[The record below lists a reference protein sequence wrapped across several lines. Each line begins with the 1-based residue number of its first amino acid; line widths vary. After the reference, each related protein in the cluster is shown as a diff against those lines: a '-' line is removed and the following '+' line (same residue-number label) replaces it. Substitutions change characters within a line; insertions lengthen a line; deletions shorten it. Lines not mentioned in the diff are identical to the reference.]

1 MKEKVNNN
9 LGFNEFII
17 IIWNSKIKL
26 IFFTAIFFLLSLYF
40 YDLKKNQISART
52 EIRQIT
58 IFDESKYTPYNNF
71 IKQNRISNSEFKY
84 HDDFIEI
91 NKEYLLNLYLDEF
104 RERSIIIDALT
115 KYRLIDRS
123 KFNSEESYLNAI
135 KKKAFNLKILSPI
148 NIDGK
153 SRIEIRNNWIIEIQ
167 TNNKEKW
174 NSALEYIDN
183 EANKKI
189 LKFLAD
195 NFLLTYEII
204 ELKKNFIIKKIEQEV
219 NVSRQEY
226 DLKMKSRLAFLEEQA
241 LIARGLNIVNNTTDN
256 IENFNKVIIGKQQI
270 NEEQQSSGNY
280 YMRGYKMIEKEI
292 ELLKNR
298 QNKDLFIENINS
310 LFITKTNLI
319 QDNTLEEISTL
330 VNKTPISEVN
340 NFKAANMNFKNTNYQ
355 SNYSFTKLIL
365 IGIFFGFTCAI
376 VYIFFENLIRSKK

>member
-40 YDLKKNQISART
+40 YDLKKDQISGRT
-52 EIRQIT
+52 EIGQIT

-71 IKQNRISNSEFKY
+71 LKQNRISNPEFNY
-84 HDDFIEI
+84 YDDFIEI

-104 RERSIIIDALT
+104 RDRNIIIDALT
-115 KYRLIDRS
+115 KYKLIDRS

-135 KKKAFNLKILSPI
+135 KKKAFNLKILPPI

-153 SRIEIRNNWIIEIQ
+153 SRREIRNNWIIEIQ

-195 NFLLTYEII
+195 NFLLTYENI
-204 ELKKNFIIKKIEQEV
+204 ELKKNFLIKKIEQEI
-219 NVSRQEY
+219 NVTRQEY

-241 LIARGLNIVNNTTDN
+241 LIARELNIVNNTYDN
-256 IENFNKVIIGKQQI
+256 IENFNKVIIL
-270 NEEQQSSGNY
+270 EQERSGNY
-280 YMRGYKMIEKEI
+280 YMLGHKMIEKEI
-292 ELLKNR
+292 ELLKKR
-298 QNKDLFIENINS
+298 QNKDLFIENINT
-310 LFITKTNLI
+310 LFINKTNLI
-319 QDNTLEEISTL
+319 QDNTLEEISTFI
-330 VNKTPISEVN
+330 NKTPISEVN
-340 NFKAANMNFKNTNYQ
+340 NFKAAIMNFRNTNYQ
-355 SNYSFTKLIL
+355 SIYSFKKLIL
-365 IGIFFGFTCAI
+365 IGIFFGFTFGI

>member
-40 YDLKKNQISART
+40 YDLKKDQISGRT
-52 EIRQIT
+52 EIGQIT

-71 IKQNRISNSEFKY
+71 LKQNRISNPEFNY
-84 HDDFIEI
+84 YDDFIEI

-104 RERSIIIDALT
+104 RDRNIIIDALT
-115 KYRLIDRS
+115 KYKLIDRS

-135 KKKAFNLKILSPI
+135 KKKAFNLKILPPI

-153 SRIEIRNNWIIEIQ
+153 SRREIRNNWIIEIQ

-189 LKFLAD
+189 LKFLDD
-195 NFLLTYEII
+195 NFLLTYENI
-204 ELKKNFIIKKIEQEV
+204 ELKKNFLIKKIEQEI
-219 NVSRQEY
+219 NVTRQEY

-241 LIARGLNIVNNTTDN
+241 LIARELNIVNNTYDN
-256 IENFNKVIIGKQQI
+256 IENFNKVIIL
-270 NEEQQSSGNY
+270 EQERSGNY
-280 YMRGYKMIEKEI
+280 YMLGHKMIEKEI
-292 ELLKNR
+292 ELLKKR
-298 QNKDLFIENINS
+298 QNKDLFIENINT
-310 LFITKTNLI
+310 LFINKTNLI
-319 QDNTLEEISTL
+319 QDNTLEEISTFI
-330 VNKTPISEVN
+330 NKTPISEVN
-340 NFKAANMNFKNTNYQ
+340 NFKAAIMNFRNTNYQ
-355 SNYSFTKLIL
+355 SIYSFKKLIL
-365 IGIFFGFTCAI
+365 IGIFFGFTFGI

>member
-40 YDLKKNQISART
+40 YDLKKDQISGRT
-52 EIRQIT
+52 EIGQIT

-71 IKQNRISNSEFKY
+71 LKQNRISNPEFNFY
-84 HDDFIEI
+84 FDFIEI

-104 RERSIIIDALT
+104 RDRNIIIDALT
-115 KYRLIDRS
+115 KYKLIDRS

-135 KKKAFNLKILSPI
+135 KKKAFNLKILPPI

-153 SRIEIRNNWIIEIQ
+153 SRREIRNNWIIEIQ

-189 LKFLAD
+189 LKFLDD
-195 NFLLTYEII
+195 NFLLTYENI
-204 ELKKNFIIKKIEQEV
+204 ELKKNFLIKKIEQEI
-219 NVSRQEY
+219 NVTRQEY

-241 LIARGLNIVNNTTDN
+241 LIARELNIVNNTYDN
-256 IENFNKVIIGKQQI
+256 IENFNKVIIL
-270 NEEQQSSGNY
+270 EQERSGNY
-280 YMRGYKMIEKEI
+280 YMLGHKMIEKEI
-292 ELLKNR
+292 ELLKKR
-298 QNKDLFIENINS
+298 QNKDLFIENINT
-310 LFITKTNLI
+310 LFINKTNLI
-319 QDNTLEEISTL
+319 QDNTLEEISTFI
-330 VNKTPISEVN
+330 NKTPISEVN
-340 NFKAANMNFKNTNYQ
+340 NFKAAIMNFRNTNYQ
-355 SNYSFTKLIL
+355 SIYSFKKLIL
-365 IGIFFGFTCAI
+365 IGIFFGFTFGI